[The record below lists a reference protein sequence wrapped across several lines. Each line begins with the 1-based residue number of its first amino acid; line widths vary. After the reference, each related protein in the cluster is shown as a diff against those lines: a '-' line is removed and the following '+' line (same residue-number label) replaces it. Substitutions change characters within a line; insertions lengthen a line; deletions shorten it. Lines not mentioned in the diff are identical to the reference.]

1 MHSLTSRATSRRYG
15 RVGRVLKRAAAPPVD
30 GSKPVKPPNRQSV
43 MQRLKFGLIINMVGF
58 FFTLTGLQATVG
70 LLVAKTLVR
79 AKNAQQ
85 NLLHAIES
93 AARVHACMRVC
104 MCACVCVCVCVC
116 VLMILLKG
124 DLHPMQT
131 DGGPKQNAA
140 QDTPLTPLPK
150 RARICRRQSLRIPS
164 SPARLRRSTPSWRWT
179 SFLCRR
185 LPTCFSHIS
194 RAWHSHSFC
203 FASAPP
209 LRPRRPRRRRG
220 RGSLR

>member
-1 MHSLTSRATSRRYG
+1 MRS
-15 RVGRVLKRAAAPPVD
+15 KAP
-30 GSKPVKPPNRQSV
+30 R
-43 MQRLKFGLIINMVGF
+43 
-58 FFTLTGLQATVG
+58 
-70 LLVAKTLVR
+70 
-79 AKNAQQ
+79 
-85 NLLHAIES
+85 
-93 AARVHACMRVC
+93 ACMRACV
-104 MCACVCVCVCVC
+104 CACVHVCVCMCVCVC

-220 RGSLR
+220 RGSLRSPGVVWPIADGFLFLSSLLMRLLFETSLCRFTMAIHTNAHVIFTTCSCAEC